1 MALLGT
7 TIRPP
12 QLIIEY
18 VPYGTLQ
25 DLIAE
30 CHPALEDLTF
40 RIRVALDMTL
50 GMACMHGHY
59 PPIAHL
65 DLKTENIFVSLS
77 SAAVLL
83 RTGLTVVSG
92 DRRDA

>member
-25 DLIAE
+25 DLIAQG
-30 CHPALEDLTF
+30 HPALEDHAF
-40 RIRVALDMTL
+40 RIRVALDMAL
-50 GMACMHGHY
+50 GMACMHGHN

-65 DLKTENIFVSLS
+65 DLKTENIFVRVTNVFR
-77 SAAVLL
+77 AA
-83 RTGLTVVSG
+83 
-92 DRRDA
+92 DR